1 MLEPS
6 TVVLMLFAG
15 ILHASWH
22 SLVKSVSDQ
31 LAVLAGMG
39 LVATAIF
46 ACMLPF
52 LPFPSAPVWIVIAGS
67 ACLHIGYKFALA
79 RAYALGD
86 LGQAFPLARGFVPLF
101 SVALAFIFLGQLP
114 SSGQM
119 AGIAAVSF
127 GLIWLAVQS
136 IRGGV
141 DRRIFLA
148 TPLAGL
154 AVAGYAVADS
164 YGTRL
169 AGDWLAFAA
178 WLNIIDGLLFAGI
191 VYATRGPRLLGELY
205 RQRARVLA
213 SGLLGIL
220 SISVVLWAL
229 SRSAVGPVSAL
240 RESSVLF
247 ATVIGIAV
255 HREAATWQRLG
266 AAVCIV
272 LGLISFATLR

>member
-6 TVVLMLFAG
+6 TVILMLVAG

-31 LAVLAGMG
+31 LVVLAGMG
-39 LVATAIF
+39 LVASAIF

-52 LPFPSAPVWIVIAGS
+52 LPFPSAPVWVVIAGS

-101 SVALAFIFLGQLP
+101 SVALAFVFLGQLP
-114 SSGQM
+114 SSSQI

-178 WLNIIDGLLFAGI
+178 WLNITDGVLFAGI
-191 VYATRGPRLLGELY
+191 VRATRGRQLWSELY

-220 SISVVLWAL
+220 SMSVVLWAL

-247 ATVIGIAV
+247 ATIIGVAV
-255 HREAATWQRLG
+255 HREAATVQRLC
-266 AAVCIV
+266 AAACIV
-272 LGLISFATLR
+272 LGLVTFTTLQ